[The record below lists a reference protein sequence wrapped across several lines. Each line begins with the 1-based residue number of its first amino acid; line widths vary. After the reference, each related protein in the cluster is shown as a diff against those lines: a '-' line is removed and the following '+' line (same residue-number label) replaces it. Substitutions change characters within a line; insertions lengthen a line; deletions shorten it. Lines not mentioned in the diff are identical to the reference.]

1 MKQIDVKG
9 TLENLVLFVLI
20 VFSVYAAVV
29 IHNNYQEFKEYQY
42 QDYERARVEYLTV
55 DFGSVVAEAKTTRE
69 VDLVTYYKVY
79 VTYPLS
85 KLSQQIKGS
94 DTAKNAT
101 SAEDEN
107 SSNEN
112 SSSDGYT
119 TLIGDIIDALKE

>member
-42 QDYERARVEYLTV
+42 QDYEKARVEYLTV
-55 DFGSVVAEAKTTRE
+55 DFDSVVAEAKTTRE

-112 SSSDGYT
+112 SSDGYT
-119 TLIGDIIDALKE
+119 TLIGDIIDVLKE